1 MRKFIDAGF
10 AENFTDLSDAWI
22 IFHLEHKSLHFILGL
37 EVFKALLR
45 VLVHGAELID
55 IEVFTV
61 AANTLL
67 FKDDWSGIFQED

>member
-1 MRKFIDAGF
+1 MRKFINAGL
-10 AENFTDLSDAWI
+10 AENFTDLSDARI
-22 IFHLEHKSLHFILGL
+22 VFHLEHKTLHFILGL

-45 VLVHGAELID
+45 VLVHRAKLID
-55 IEVFTV
+55 IEVFAI

>member
-22 IFHLEHKSLHFILGL
+22 IFHLEHKTLHFILRL

-45 VLVHGAELID
+45 VLVHGAEFID
-55 IEVFTV
+55 VEVFTI

-67 FKDDWSGIFQED
+67 LKDDWSGIFQED

>member
-1 MRKFIDAGF
+1 MRKFIDAGL

-22 IFHLEHKSLHFILGL
+22 IFHLEHKTLHFILGL
-37 EVFKALLR
+37 EVFKALLGI
-45 VLVHGAELID
+45 LVHGAELID
-55 IEVFTV
+55 VEVFAI